1 MPVIDS
7 RRLRSGHDRAKITTL
22 FVARH
27 SATTSN
33 RQRKSEREGGGGR
46 RGGEVEATRGGDR
59 AFVRRDSIRD
69 GSPGAPRV
77 KLLNPV

>member
-33 RQRKSEREGGGGR
+33 RQRKSERE
-46 RGGEVEATRGGDR
+46 RGGEGGEEER
-59 AFVRRDSIRD
+59 
-69 GSPGAPRV
+69 
-77 KLLNPV
+77 